1 MGRDVVFWRLLGL
14 GMLIGRV
21 GMALIGGM
29 GGSRFGRMRVMP
41 WDGWMC
47 VCGLSDEGPGSQ
59 SNANHEQLPDHV
71 IVFGREPAGL

>member
-1 MGRDVVFWRLLGL
+1 
-14 GMLIGRV
+14 
-21 GMALIGGM
+21 
-29 GGSRFGRMRVMP
+29 MP